1 VVFLSEAT
9 ERRANVRENGG
20 FLKDTLFKG
29 LLFLIPIVVLLLILS
44 KAVAFISKLAR
55 PLVAHAGAHSVLGI
69 GFSDLVAVAVLLV
82 ITLGAG
88 LIAQTRIGTELN
100 QTLER
105 IILRKMPGYTLL
117 KSMGTGTTGIDAHP
131 NVSVA
136 LASISGMWML
146 AFVMEEHANGLR
158 TIFVPRAPT
167 PAAGNLYFMNEDQ
180 IRRMNV
186 PVATAMKSLMRLGV
200 GSRELFETEARP
212 IQPS

>member
-1 VVFLSEAT
+1 MHES
-9 ERRANVRENGG
+9 GQ

-29 LLFLIPIVVLLLILS
+29 LLFLIPFIVLLLILS
-44 KAVAFISKLAR
+44 KAITFISKLAQ
-55 PLVAHAGAHSVLGI
+55 PLIAHAGTHSVLGI
-69 GFSDLVAVAVLLV
+69 GLSDLVAVAVLLV
-82 ITLGAG
+82 FTLGAG
-88 LIAQTRIGTELN
+88 LTAETQIGTTIN

-117 KSMGTGTTGIDAHP
+117 KSMGTGATGIDAHP

-200 GSRELFETEARP
+200 GSHELFETDTP
-212 IQPS
+212 TIPSG